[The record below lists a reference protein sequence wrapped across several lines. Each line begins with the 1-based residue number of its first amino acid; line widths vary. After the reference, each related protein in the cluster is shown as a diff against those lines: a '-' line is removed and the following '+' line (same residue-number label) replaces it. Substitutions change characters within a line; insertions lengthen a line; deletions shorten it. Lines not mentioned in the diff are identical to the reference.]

1 MIDYHIHT
9 LLCNHATSPM
19 KAYIAQAIEYGL
31 SEICFFDHLTLQK
44 SGRHLSMTPDEV
56 PFYFMTVQRLK
67 KKYQGQ
73 ITIKVGL
80 EIDFHP
86 GKVEE
91 IKDILEPFAFDV
103 IGSSVHFA
111 GDYNIVSH
119 KSDWRHG
126 KLETEKIYR
135 LYLEYL
141 TLMLEHDYFD
151 VVCHLDLI
159 KKFGSRPK
167 RSIPKEMDNI
177 LQIIHDKG
185 LTLEINTSGFNHPV
199 GEIYPSVE
207 IIQRS
212 KELMIPVTL
221 GSDAHK
227 PQNIGRHFN
236 KALSILSNAGY
247 QYLTVFDH
255 RRASQL
261 AFK

>member
-9 LLCNHATSPM
+9 PLCNHAQGSM
-19 KAYIAQAIEYGL
+19 EAYIAQAIEYGF

-44 SGRHLSMTPDEV
+44 SGRRLSMTPDEV
-56 PFYFMTVQRLK
+56 PLYFMTVQGLK
-67 KKYQGQ
+67 KEYQGQ
-73 ITIKVGL
+73 ISIKVGL
-80 EIDFHP
+80 EVDFHP
-86 GKVEE
+86 RKVDE

-111 GDYNIVSH
+111 GAYNIVSH

-135 LYLEYL
+135 LYFEYL

-159 KKFGSRPK
+159 KKFGLRPK
-167 RSIPKEMDNI
+167 WSISKEMDNI

-185 LTLEINTSGFNHPV
+185 LILEINTSGFGHPA
-199 GEIYPSVE
+199 GEIYPSAA

-212 KELMIPVTL
+212 RELMIPVTL

-227 PQNIGRHFN
+227 PQNIGRYFD
-236 KALSILSNAGY
+236 KTLSILTAAGY
-247 QYLTVFDH
+247 QSLTVFDH
-255 RRASQL
+255 RRPSQL